1 MPPGL
6 CYKYAMRTACL
17 VLAGS
22 LLLALGFACG
32 DAPTY
37 PTSGT
42 ELFENQCA
50 MCHMRDGTGSKIAP
64 SLHGKKTLWTRET
77 LIAYLRDPV
86 GYAAKDPRLHEQGKK
101 YSQPMPT
108 YKMLP
113 QSALETLADHVLA
126 MP

>member
-1 MPPGL
+1 
-6 CYKYAMRTACL
+6 MRTACL
-17 VLAGS
+17 VLAGTC
-22 LLLALGFACG
+22 LLVLGLACS

-37 PTSGT
+37 PTTGP

-64 SLHGKKTLWTRET
+64 SLHGKKVHWTRET
-77 LIAYLRDPV
+77 LIAYLKDP
-86 GYAAKDPRLHEQGKK
+86 AATIAKDPRLVAQGKK
-101 YSQPMPT
+101 FSQPMPT